1 MGLHIIINLESKSGD
16 RLPPQFPFRLKSR
29 PEDANGMMGKALSC
43 PVGHAS
49 LLNSTRR
56 TRVC

>member
-1 MGLHIIINLESKSGD
+1 
-16 RLPPQFPFRLKSR
+16 
-29 PEDANGMMGKALSC
+29 MMGKALSC